1 MNGRV
6 FLDRISNEP
15 MFLEPG
21 SANLFASSIQGFF
34 ENNAELAEI
43 AFSANTQNESAS
55 VEDGDDEFWND
66 EFLSR
71 YRPYKVTG
79 EGILLVPVSGVLVNK
94 FPFQVGSWITGYEYI
109 EAAVRR
115 GVKDQNVKG
124 IALIVDSPGGMVSG
138 NFELADLIYS
148 LRDEKPIRAFAYD
161 HAYSAAYS
169 LASSA
174 EKVSMTR
181 SGGVGSIG
189 VVTMH
194 VNQEKF
200 LDKLGIEVT
209 FIYAG
214 KHKVEGNPYEK
225 LSDEAKDRIQTRIDK
240 LYNIFTSTVARNR
253 DIEVSAVKA
262 TEALTYDSEDAISV
276 GLVDSVGV
284 FAEEFT
290 RFSNEITED
299 YSMSKQDQQVEAGV
313 SNEQHTAAVASAR
326 SEGITLG
333 ATQERQR
340 ISAIMALDESKDRP
354 KASYAVALQTGMS
367 VDEAKVFL
375 AGLPV
380 ETKEEAKAAT
390 NHFEAA
396 MAKNNPDVG
405 SGEAAQTSAEDPVAR
420 IKAAYG
426 SATGLKVVK

>member
-1 MNGRV
+1 M
-6 FLDRISNEP
+6 
-15 MFLEPG
+15 
-21 SANLFASSIQGFF
+21 
-34 ENNAELAEI
+34 
-43 AFSANTQNESAS
+43 
-55 VEDGDDEFWND
+55 
-66 EFLSR
+66 
-71 YRPYKVTG
+71 
-79 EGILLVPVSGVLVNK
+79 
-94 FPFQVGSWITGYEYI
+94 
-109 EAAVRR
+109 
-115 GVKDQNVKG
+115 
-124 IALIVDSPGGMVSG
+124 SG

-299 YSMSKQDQQVEAGV
+299 YKMSKEGQQVEAGV
-313 SNEQHTAAVASAR
+313 PQEQHVSAVATAR

-340 ISAIMALDESKDRP
+340 ISAIMAMDESKDRP
-354 KASYAVALQTGMS
+354 KASHAVALQTGMS

-375 AGLPV
+375 AGLPTEQKV
-380 ETKEEAKAAT
+380 EAAAPA
-390 NHFEAA
+390 NHFAAA

-405 SGEAAQTSAEDPVAR
+405 SGEAAEASAEADPVAR

-426 SATGLKVVK
+426 SATGIKVAK